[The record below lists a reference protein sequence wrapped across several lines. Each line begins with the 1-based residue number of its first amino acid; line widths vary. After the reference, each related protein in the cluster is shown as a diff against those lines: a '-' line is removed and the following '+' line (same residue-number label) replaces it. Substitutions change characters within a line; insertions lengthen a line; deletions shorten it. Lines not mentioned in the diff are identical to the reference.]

1 MSGGAYV
8 SLGACR
14 SQKRC
19 QHPWSW
25 SYRMLLSLVSWVIEN
40 DLERP
45 ISPRSLLSIA
55 SSQPCDENVQ
65 FQKKIPD
72 LNI

>member
-1 MSGGAYV
+1 
-8 SLGACR
+8 
-14 SQKRC
+14 
-19 QHPWSW
+19 
-25 SYRMLLSLVSWVIEN
+25 MLLSLVSWVIEN

-72 LNI
+72 LNIWESLEYCDSERKLFNFS